1 MPLVT
6 RMLSRSFGLHTLF
19 ALAVASGAAPIRS
32 ETLAGAVD
40 QALAASPEVAE
51 AVNLWRARQEEVEG
65 ARAGFRPRVDLTAGF
80 GYEYTDSPGSR
91 ALGQDSIELDRGEF
105 GVSARQLLFD
115 GFGTA
120 SELAR
125 QEARVASAAAG
136 LRAVAE
142 SVAAKTAVAY
152 VDLLRYRELEQLS
165 GDSLQ
170 VHLRIQDQIRLRSD
184 AGVGRRADLDQVDAR
199 VALAQANLIAAQVNR
214 ADAETGYRRVVGRFP
229 PSEAARPQITV
240 ERLPVT
246 VDEAIELAK
255 VANPQILSANADIE
269 AAQESHRA
277 AKQFN
282 YPRLELEVGSNLDNN
297 IDGAEGYRNE
307 VEAML
312 RMRYNLYRGGAD
324 AAKVRETAYN
334 INESKEVRNRA
345 YRQLEE
351 ALRLA
356 WAALDATTRQV
367 PLLEAQVV
375 AARATRDAYA
385 KQFNIG
391 QRTLIDLLNS
401 ENEVL
406 AARQAVV
413 NAASDRLLAYYRVL
427 EAMGRLVEHFGSE
440 TPVVATA
447 GN

>member
-6 RMLSRSFGLHTLF
+6 RILSRSFGLHTLV

-199 VALAQANLIAAQVNR
+199 VALAQANVIAAQVNR

-229 PSEAARPQITV
+229 PSEAARPQVTV

-255 VANPQILSANADIE
+255 LANPQILGANADIE

-334 INESKEVRNRA
+334 ITESKEVRNRA

-367 PLLEAQVV
+367 PLLEAQIV